1 MTSWWRRGGP
11 SRSGSAASS
20 SAGDAQPAGGA
31 AAAPATAEDTATAS
45 AGSAA
50 GAEQVL
56 KRLEWKVIKRLD
68 GLLQG
73 DYRTLLRGTGLD
85 LADLREYQLHDD
97 VRHIDWNVT
106 ARMQQP
112 HVRVFTED
120 REMAAWFLLDL
131 SPSVDF
137 GSGELRKRNISAEFV
152 AVLARLLTRHGN
164 RVGAMLYGSGV
175 DTVIPTRS
183 GRRHVLHLLHSIQS
197 RPATVTTGQTRLA
210 DLLASAAS
218 QVKRRST
225 LFVVSDFISDPGW
238 ERPLAQLAQQHEV
251 VAVRVLDP
259 LELDLPDLGLLTLRD
274 AETGENVVVDTHDAG
289 FRKRFARLAA
299 QREADLRDALVRAGV
314 DALELST
321 DADLVDA
328 IVRFADMR
336 KQRTRMA
343 AGGGMPTHLRRAAG

>member
-1 MTSWWRRGGP
+1 MKNWWRRSP
-11 SRSGSAASS
+11 AAE
-20 SAGDAQPAGGA
+20 PAP
-31 AAAPATAEDTATAS
+31 AAAPAPAL
-45 AGSAA
+45 AA
-50 GAEQVL
+50 HHAEQVMR
-56 KRLEWKVIKRLD
+56 RLEWKVIRRLD

-106 ARMQQP
+106 ARLQSP

-120 REMAAWFLLDL
+120 REMSAWFLLDL

-137 GSGELRKRNISAEFV
+137 GSGELRKRNVSAEFV
-152 AVLARLLTRHGN
+152 AVLARMLTRHGN
-164 RVGAMLYGSGV
+164 RVGAMLYGAGV

-183 GRRHVLHLLHSIQS
+183 GRRHVLHLLHSMLD
-197 RPATVTTGQTRLA
+197 RANAETGPTRLS
-210 DLLASAAS
+210 DLLSQASS
-218 QVKRRST
+218 LIKRRST
-225 LFVVSDFISDPGW
+225 VFVVSDFISEPGW
-238 ERPLAQLAQQHEV
+238 EKPLAQLAQRHEV

-274 AETGENVVVDTHDAG
+274 AETGEQVVVDTHDAG
-289 FRKRFARLAA
+289 FRKRFARIAA
-299 QREADLRDALVRAGV
+299 QREAELREALTRSGV

-328 IVRFADMR
+328 IVRFVEMR
-336 KQRTRMA
+336 KRRSQLNSGSLPA
-343 AGGGMPTHLRRAAG
+343 HLRHAA

>member
-1 MTSWWRRGGP
+1 MKNWWRRAP
-11 SRSGSAASS
+11 PAA
-20 SAGDAQPAGGA
+20 PAP
-31 AAAPATAEDTATAS
+31 AAPATVS
-45 AGSAA
+45 AMPAHH
-50 GAEQVL
+50 AEQVL
-56 KRLEWKVIKRLD
+56 RRLEWKVIRRLD

-106 ARMQQP
+106 ARLQAP

-120 REMAAWFLLDL
+120 REMSAWFLLDL

-137 GSGELRKRNISAEFV
+137 GSGELRKRNVSAEFV
-152 AVLARLLTRHGN
+152 AVLARMLTRHGN
-164 RVGAMLYGSGV
+164 RVGAMLYGAGV

-183 GRRHVLHLLHSIQS
+183 GRRHVLHLLHSMLDRS
-197 RPATVTTGQTRLA
+197 NAESGPTRLS
-210 DLLASAAS
+210 DLLSQAAGLI
-218 QVKRRST
+218 KRRST
-225 LFVVSDFISDPGW
+225 VFVVSDFISEPGW
-238 ERPLAQLAQQHEV
+238 ERPLAQLAQRHEV

-274 AETGENVVVDTHDAG
+274 AETGEQVVVDTHDAG
-289 FRKRFARLAA
+289 FRKRFARIAA
-299 QREADLRDALVRAGV
+299 QRESELREALTRSGV

-328 IVRFADMR
+328 IVRFVEMR
-336 KQRTRMA
+336 KRRSQLNSGSLPA
-343 AGGGMPTHLRRAAG
+343 HLRHAA